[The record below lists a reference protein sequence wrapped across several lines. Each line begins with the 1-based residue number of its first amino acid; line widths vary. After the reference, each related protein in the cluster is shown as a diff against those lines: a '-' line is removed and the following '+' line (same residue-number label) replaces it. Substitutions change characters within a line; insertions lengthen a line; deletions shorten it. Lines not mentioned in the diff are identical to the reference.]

1 MYKIKFSPEVHI
13 FLYSQ
18 PPPLPLM
25 GGSFVTDFRPG
36 KEFKG
41 KRERREGKKE
51 EGKRKRKD
59 GKRKRSEGK
68 KRGK

>member
-1 MYKIKFSPEVHI
+1 MFPTAP
-13 FLYSQ
+13 
-18 PPPLPLM
+18 PPPLM
-25 GGSFVTDFRPG
+25 RGSFVTDFRPG

-41 KRERREGKKE
+41 KRKKRERM

-59 GKRKRSEGK
+59 GKRKWREGK

>member
-1 MYKIKFSPEVHI
+1 MS
-13 FLYSQ
+13 
-18 PPPLPLM
+18 
-25 GGSFVTDFRPG
+25 GSFVTDFRPG

-41 KRERREGKKE
+41 ERERRKWKKE
-51 EGKRKRKD
+51 EWKRKRKD

>member
-1 MYKIKFSPEVHI
+1 MR
-13 FLYSQ
+13 
-18 PPPLPLM
+18 
-25 GGSFVTDFRPG
+25 GSFVTDFRPG